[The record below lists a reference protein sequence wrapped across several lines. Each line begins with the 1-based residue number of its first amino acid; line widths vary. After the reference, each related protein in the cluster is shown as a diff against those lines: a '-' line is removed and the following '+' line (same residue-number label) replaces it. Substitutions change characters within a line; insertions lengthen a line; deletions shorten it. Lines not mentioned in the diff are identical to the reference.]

1 MRSYPSAQV
10 GSSCQNGWEYVEGL
24 DLAGQAPRIA
34 EQATALVR
42 ADECPSGVTTVVL
55 DADQVALQVHESVGH
70 PTELDRV
77 YGTESS
83 YAGTSFLKP
92 SDLASL
98 RYGPDLRNVT
108 ADPTPHG
115 ALAS

>member
-1 MRSYPSAQV
+1 MKRNQFVTTKNGRVERLSDSESEGMGVRVLLNGAWGCAAARDGLFQMRSYPSAQV

-55 DADQVALQVHESVGH
+55 DADQLALQVHESVGH
-70 PTELDRV
+70 PT
-77 YGTESS
+77 
-83 YAGTSFLKP
+83 
-92 SDLASL
+92 
-98 RYGPDLRNVT
+98 
-108 ADPTPHG
+108 
-115 ALAS
+115 